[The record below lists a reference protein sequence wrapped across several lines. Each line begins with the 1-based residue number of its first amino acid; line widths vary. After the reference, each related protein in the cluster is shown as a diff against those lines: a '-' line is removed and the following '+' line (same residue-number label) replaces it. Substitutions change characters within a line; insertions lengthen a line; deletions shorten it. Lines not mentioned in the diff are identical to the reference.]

1 MSDVT
6 DESEST
12 KEPEA
17 PKVQSVGTLLAAF
30 KGFDFGLA
38 LRARRVLRAKGK
50 HRKVKT
56 ASCLLQTSGP
66 TVCGKIDV

>member
-6 DESEST
+6 DESESA
-12 KEPEA
+12 KEPSG
-17 PKVQSVGTLLAAF
+17 PKLQRIGTLLAAF

-56 ASCLLQTSGP
+56 AFYLCTSGP
-66 TVCGKIDV
+66 RPCG